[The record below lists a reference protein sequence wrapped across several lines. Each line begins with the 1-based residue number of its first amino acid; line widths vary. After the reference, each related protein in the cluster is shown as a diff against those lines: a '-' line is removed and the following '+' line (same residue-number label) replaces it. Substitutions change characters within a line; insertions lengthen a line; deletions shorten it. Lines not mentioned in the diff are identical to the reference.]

1 VKLTYLRKGKE
12 AKTEVTLDEHTE
24 TSSGNVQ
31 VLDLGDMGGTLNINA
46 ADLLKGINLSDT
58 NLNSMIEAA
67 LKAVEKPKTDK

>member
-1 VKLTYLRKGKE
+1 
-12 AKTEVTLDEHTE
+12 
-24 TSSGNVQ
+24 
-31 VLDLGDMGGTLNINA
+31 LGDMGGTLNINA